1 MKVLL
6 TGACGFV
13 GSTIAS
19 ELASTHP
26 QIEIIGLDNLSRP
39 GSERNR
45 HALKRYGVRLQHGDI
60 RNWSDLEALPAVD
73 WVIDAAANPSVLAGV
88 SGPTSSRQLV
98 EHNLLGTINLLERCK
113 AARSGFIMLSTSR
126 VYSAAQL
133 ARIRVEVADHAFVPI
148 ADALSEPGVR
158 ATGITEEFSTT
169 PPLSLY
175 GTSKLA
181 SEVLAM
187 EYGIAFDFP
196 VFVNRCG
203 ALAGAGQFG
212 KADQGVL
219 SFWIHSYCQRRPLTY
234 IGFGGTGHQVR
245 DYLHPRDVASLV
257 VKQIASPAR
266 DAVGLGNVA
275 GGLPNSLSLAQLS
288 RWCEE
293 RFGPH
298 PVDRELGE
306 RPYDAPWI
314 VLDSTRV
321 RERWNWNPGTTLEA
335 ILEEIARHA
344 EKHPDWLDLAADP

>member
-13 GSTIAS
+13 GSTIAGQ
-19 ELASTHP
+19 LASTRP
-26 QIEIIGLDNLSRP
+26 QIEIIGIDNLSRA

-45 HALKRYGVRLQHGDI
+45 HALKRYGVRLHHGDI

-88 SGPTSSRQLV
+88 AGVTSSRQLV
-98 EHNLLGTINLLERCK
+98 EHNLLGTINLLELCK

-126 VYSAAQL
+126 VYSADRL
-133 ARIRVEVADHAFVPI
+133 AGMPVAVADQAFVP
-148 ADALSEPGVR
+148 AAGAFAEPGLG

-196 VFVNRCG
+196 VFINRCG

-219 SFWIHSYCQRRPLTY
+219 SFWIHSYAQRQPLTY

-245 DYLHPRDVASLV
+245 DYLHPTDVASLV
-257 VKQIASPAR
+257 IKQIASRASK
-266 DAVGLGNVA
+266 AIALGNVA
-275 GGLPNSLSLAQLS
+275 GGPAGSLSLAQLT
-288 RWCEE
+288 RWCAD

-298 PVDRELGE
+298 PVDRELRE

-314 VLDSTRV
+314 VLDTTRV
-321 RERWNWNPGTTLEA
+321 RDRWDWNPGVALEG
-335 ILEEIARHA
+335 ILEEVAGHA
-344 EKHPDWLDLAADP
+344 EKHPDWLDLAKDP